1 MTDYGLT
8 STGFVRKPLEQ
19 ILADIETRQ
28 RATIAEDLDQSTESI
43 VGQLNG
49 IYAREIAL
57 AWEALE
63 DVHDSYDPD
72 KAEDT
77 ALVNLAKL
85 TGTEK
90 RDASYSTVTMTVNL
104 DAGTELLSGTHYV
117 ASSVDPDIRFTPEA
131 DYTAASGGGQQVV
144 FRAENKGAVAAGN
157 GELTI
162 IATPLT
168 GWNSA
173 TNGDDA
179 TPGREV
185 DTNEIVRERR
195 EAQIEAAGS
204 VTLRSLV
211 ADVLEVADVDDALG
225 FENAGP
231 TVDENGLPPNSFELV
246 IWDQGGLALDDTIAQ
261 VIYDNG
267 HTGIRSFG
275 AESGTAVDENGDDV
289 TENFSRFTER
299 QVYLEFD
306 LEVED
311 DFAAAAFKLAVATEA
326 NATFTGGKEVRV
338 ARLTSIALAQDHV
351 IDVAAVRLG
360 FTASPVGTTNLVIG
374 AREISRYDTA
384 RIDVT
389 EV

>member
-1 MTDYGLT
+1 MTTYGLT

-19 ILADIETRQ
+19 ILADIEARQ

-90 RDASYSTVTMTVNL
+90 RDASYSRVLETVNL
-104 DAGTELLSGTHYV
+104 DAGTELLSGAHFV
-117 ASSVDPDIRFTPEA
+117 ASSVDPDIRFTPEE
-131 DYTAASGGGQQVV
+131 DYTAESSGSQEVW
-144 FRAENKGAVAAGN
+144 FRAEEKGEVLAADGA
-157 GELTI
+157 LTV
-162 IATPLT
+162 IATPVT

-173 TNGDDA
+173 TNDDDA
-179 TPGREV
+179 IPGRPV
-185 DTNEIVRERR
+185 DTNEILRERR

-211 ADVLEVADVDDALG
+211 ADVLEVAEVQDVLP
-225 FENAGP
+225 FENVGASL
-231 TVDENGLPPNSFELV
+231 DANGLPPNSFELV
-246 IWDQGGLALDDTIAQ
+246 VWDNGGLASDDDIAKA
-261 VIYDNG
+261 IYANG

-275 AESGTAVDENGDDV
+275 SESGTATDENGDDV
-289 TENFSRFTER
+289 TEHFSRFTEK

-306 LEVED
+306 LEVD
-311 DFAAAAFKLAVATEA
+311 GDFNLVVFESNVATAANEA
-326 NATFTGGKEVRV
+326 FTGGVEVRV
-338 ARLTSIALAQDHV
+338 AKLSAIALAQDHV
-351 IDVAAVRLG
+351 LDVVAVRLG
-360 FTASPVGTTNLVIG
+360 FSASPVGTTNLAIG
-374 AREISRYDTA
+374 IREIARFDTG

>member
-1 MTDYGLT
+1 MTTYGLT

-19 ILADIETRQ
+19 ILADIEARQ
-28 RATIAEDLDQSTESI
+28 RATIAEDIDQSTESI

-49 IYAREIAL
+49 IVAREISL
-57 AWEALE
+57 PWEALE
-63 DVHDSYDPD
+63 DVNDAMDPD

-90 RDASYSTVTMTVNL
+90 RDASYSTVTESCNL
-104 DAGTELLSGTHYV
+104 DAGTELLSGVHFV
-117 ASSVDPDIRFTPEA
+117 ASSIDPDVRFTPLE
-131 DYTAASGGGQQVV
+131 DYTAATTGAQDLL
-144 FRAENKGAVAAGN
+144 FRAETKGAIAVGAGD
-157 GELTI
+157 LTV
-162 IATPLT
+162 IATPVT

-173 TNGDDA
+173 TNAAIA
-179 TPGREV
+179 TVGREV

-211 ADVLEVADVDDALG
+211 ADVLEVPDVEDALG
-225 FENAGP
+225 FENVGS
-231 TVDENGLPPNSFELV
+231 TFDENGLPPNSFELV
-246 IWDQGGLALDDTIAQ
+246 IWDNGGLASDNAIAQ

-267 HTGIRSFG
+267 HTGIRSIG
-275 AESGTAVDENGDDV
+275 PENGTAQDENGDDV
-289 TENFSRFTER
+289 TESFSRFTEK

-306 LEVED
+306 LEVDD
-311 DFAAAAFKLAVATEA
+311 DFDGDAFKLAVATAANEA
-326 NATFTGGKEVRV
+326 FTGGKEVR
-338 ARLTSIALAQDHV
+338 AAKLSSIALAQDHV

-360 FTASPVGTTNLVIG
+360 FATNPSGTTNLGIG
-374 AREISRYDTA
+374 IREISRYDTG